1 MSVQYVKHRRLMLKQ
16 HPELTEKWVQELIAS
31 DPALLGLGDVQVKD
45 VERAQ
50 PHRGRL
56 DLLLYDALANTRYE
70 VEIQLG
76 ATDESHIIRTIE
88 YWETERRRWPQY
100 DHVAVIV
107 AEEITARFFNV
118 ISLFNGFIPIIAIQ
132 MSAIELGDVV
142 TLVFGTVL
150 GRMTLGVEEDEERDE
165 PADRNYWLSQSSAET
180 LAITDALLKLVQDD
194 DPGVALKYNKHYIGL
209 AHGGVA
215 NNYLVFRP
223 RRRSHVVVEFRIDRS
238 EDLDQR
244 LEDAGFDMLAYQSRY
259 GQYRIQIGQNDL
271 ELRNDLLREL
281 VHLART
287 TERGI

>member
-76 ATDESHIIRTIE
+76 ATDESHIVRTIE

-142 TLVFGTVL
+142 TLVFSTVL

-259 GQYRIQIGQNDL
+259 GQYRIQIGQDDL
-271 ELRNDLLREL
+271 ELRNDLLLEL